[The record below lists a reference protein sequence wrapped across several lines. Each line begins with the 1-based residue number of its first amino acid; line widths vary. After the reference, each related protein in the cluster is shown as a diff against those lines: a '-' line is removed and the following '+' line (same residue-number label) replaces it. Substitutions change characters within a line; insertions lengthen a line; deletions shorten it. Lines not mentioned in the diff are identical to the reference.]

1 MKNARQKYR
10 AGKGFCFFNC
20 LLDGMHTTLCLRHAF
35 QVLFPQRGRILSAQD
50 FFPYERQTSSS
61 FRLDD
66 FIVRQGFAFF
76 KSPSLSKTYNF
87 QSYFQRN
94 HQLTAHIA
102 FLFHVFIPNRLPA
115 RINFVTIILC
125 HSLRIG
131 PHHSPTNCNNVP
143 LRTGNDLRRN
153 ETGALQAS
161 PHMRNGS

>member
-35 QVLFPQRGRILSAQD
+35 QVLFQQRGRILSAQGL
-50 FFPYERQTSSS
+50 FPYERQTSSS
-61 FRLDD
+61 FRIDD

-94 HQLTAHIA
+94 HQLTAHIS
-102 FLFHVFIPNRLPA
+102 FLLHVFIPNRLPA
-115 RINFVTIILC
+115 RLNFVTIILC
-125 HSLRIG
+125 HSRRIC
-131 PHHSPTNCNNVP
+131 PHHSPTNRSNVP
-143 LRTGNDLRRN
+143 LRTSNDLRRN
-153 ETGALQAS
+153 ETEALQAS
-161 PHMRNGS
+161 PHMLNG